1 MATRPA
7 NLTTNHHSPWALVR
21 RAGDTVGKRPSTRM
35 AFLVSTIA
43 PDGYAVA
50 LTGYVMNNDM
60 TGWTKRPVRIEWAD
74 IVMQWRRQPTVAEV
88 RKVKA
93 KMPVVKADSER
104 WSRGGRASAQ
114 EAAAASAR
122 AYMTALHPTAGRR

>member
-1 MATRPA
+1 MATRP
-7 NLTTNHHSPWALVR
+7 NTLTTSHHAPWALVR

-35 AFLVSTIA
+35 AFLVGTVA
-43 PDGYAVA
+43 PEGKAVA

-74 IVMQWRRQPTVAEV
+74 IVKQWRFQPTVADV

-93 KMPVVKADSER
+93 RMPAIKSENER
-104 WSRGGRASAQ
+104 WGWGGRAASQANLSA
-114 EAAAASAR
+114 
-122 AYMTALHPTAGRR
+122 